1 MLPVAKRNSWLPS
14 VFDDFFNTEFV
25 PHVNRTAPAVN
36 ILVHDQE
43 YVVELAV
50 PGLNKNDFKVN
61 IDNDG
66 NLVVKMEKKEETKD
80 NDNKAHYLRR
90 EFSYS
95 SFEQTLIL
103 PDDVDKEHIS
113 AKMLDGVLTVTLPK
127 RAEIVKALGK
137 QIEVE

>member
-66 NLVVKMEKKEETKD
+66 NLVIKMEKKEETKD

-127 RAEIVKALGK
+127 RAEIVKSLGM